1 MKQLKTMSRDVVYTN
16 IFKKN
21 YDSSETIVINRG
33 GARSSKSY
41 SIRQLFIQRFTNES
55 GKSFLITRKTTPAL
69 KNTEYR
75 EFIKLLKE
83 YGYYQYC
90 YHNKTNKTLE
100 YNNNYML
107 FTSID
112 TPDKILSTEFNY
124 IWMEEAKEFT
134 HDDYMT
140 LQFRLSAGNDR
151 PNQLFMSF
159 NPTNAF
165 HWIKLDVLEKED
177 DVKEIVSTYKDNPF
191 LPEQY
196 VKRLEATKEQN
207 PSWWRV
213 FGEGEWGVVEN
224 IIYSNWEL
232 IPVIPDCQETI
243 YGIDFGFNDPT
254 AVVEI
259 GISDDELFVR
269 QRLLQSGWTNGDLI
283 SWLNK
288 SSINK
293 NDCIYADNA
302 EPARIQEIHDAG
314 YNIYPANKSVNDG
327 LDFCKRKTLHIY
339 CGSDDLIKEIRAYSY
354 RKDKDGRV
362 LEKPIKFNDHLMD
375 AMRYGIY
382 THFSEL
388 EGTTS
393 VWSV

>member
-1 MKQLKTMSRDVVYTN
+1 MSKDIHVTN
-16 IFKKN
+16 TFNQNYNSKN
-21 YDSSETIVINRG
+21 SIVINRG
-33 GARSSKSY
+33 GTRSSKSY
-41 SIRQLFIQRFTNES
+41 SVRQLFIQRFVNES
-55 GKSFLITRKTTPAL
+55 NKSFLITRKTTPAL

-90 YHNKTNKTLE
+90 YHNKTDKTLI
-100 YNNNYML
+100 YTPNDNYLL

-112 TPDKILSTEFNY
+112 TPSKILSTEFNY
-124 IWMEEAKEFT
+124 IWMEEAREFT

-140 LQFRLSAGNDR
+140 LKFRLSSPNDR

-165 HWIKLDVLEKED
+165 HWIKTKVLDVED
-177 DVKEIVSTYKDNPF
+177 DVEEIVSTYKDNPF

-196 VKRLEATKEQN
+196 IKLLEPAKEQN

-213 FGEGEWGVVEN
+213 FGEGEWGSLEN
-224 IIYSNWEL
+224 IVYSNWET
-232 IPVIPDCQETI
+232 IPVIPDCDETI
-243 YGIDFGFNDPT
+243 YGFDFGFNAPT

-269 QRLLQSGWTNGDLI
+269 QRLLQTGWHNGDLI

-302 EPARIQEIHDAG
+302 EPARIQEIYEAG
-314 YNIYPANKSVNDG
+314 YNIHPADKSVNDG

-339 CGSDDLIKEIRAYSY
+339 NGSDDLIKEISAYSY

-362 LEKPIKFNDHLMD
+362 LEQPIKFNDHLMD
-375 AMRYGIY
+375 AMRYAIY

-393 VWSV
+393 VFSV